1 MGLDLSNTNEIG
13 RRETRGGSARWGLLI
28 SRRLSRRAPQN
39 PSRAAAAAA
48 AIAIAIAAAMDPS
61 QPSGSSADA
70 SASSSSSSSAVDN
83 LAAGMAA
90 MSLQDRFELLR
101 GIGEEC
107 IQEDELL
114 NLLQKKPVPICY
126 DGFEPS
132 GRMHIAQGIVKT
144 INVNKMVRAG
154 CKVKIWIA
162 DWFAQLNNKMGGD
175 IKKIQTVGRYMI
187 EIWRAAGM
195 NLDGVEF
202 LWSSE
207 EINKR
212 ANEYWPLVMDIARKN
227 NVKRIMRCCQI
238 MGRNDSDE
246 LTAAQ
251 IFYPCMQCADI
262 FFLKADICQLGMDQR
277 KVNMLAREYC
287 DDIKRK
293 NKPIILSHHM
303 LPGFKEGQEKMSKSD
318 PSSAIFMEDDEAQV
332 NLKIKQAFCPPT
344 IVDGNPCLEYIK
356 YIVFPWFE
364 TFEVV
369 RKEENGGNKTF
380 ANMNELI
387 ADYESGA
394 LHPADVKPALAKAI
408 NQILQPIRDHF
419 KNNSEAKVLLN
430 TVKGDM
436 VFGYVYDY
444 DHVEKIVNC
453 VCLWLTHD
461 KKGFI
466 NSAPTSLA

>member
-1 MGLDLSNTNEIG
+1 
-13 RRETRGGSARWGLLI
+13 
-28 SRRLSRRAPQN
+28 
-39 PSRAAAAAA
+39 
-48 AIAIAIAAAMDPS
+48 MDPS

-70 SASSSSSSSAVDN
+70 SASSSSSSAVEN

-107 IQEDELL
+107 IQEDELM

-287 DDIKRK
+287 DNIKRR

-332 NLKIKQAFCPPT
+332 NLKIKQAFCPPN

-430 TVKGDM
+430 TVKNYKVKTED
-436 VFGYVYDY
+436 
-444 DHVEKIVNC
+444 
-453 VCLWLTHD
+453 
-461 KKGFI
+461 
-466 NSAPTSLA
+466 TSSRPQAS